1 MDIRHHI
8 IAAACCLSLTSLQA
22 QEHNQKHGRL
32 RDYGITPGIFETGQW
47 NAITDVPGVTV
58 GHVTLIGKDMRT
70 GVTAIVPH
78 QGNLFRQKTPAA
90 VYVGNGFGK
99 LSGTTQVRELG
110 NIEVPV
116 ILTNTLSVAQGIEGV
131 IDYTIKNNPTCC
143 SVNAVV
149 GETNDSGLNN
159 IQKRFVK
166 AKHVVEAIENA
177 KSGPVEE
184 GPVGAGAG
192 TVCFGFKGGI
202 GTSSRVLP
210 AVYGGYTVGVLV
222 QSNYGGVLEIDGVK
236 VGEALGQYSFKHAV
250 EKERAARAKVAEQ
263 AQEPAADAGKAADGR
278 MLADAGKVAD
288 GRMLADAE
296 MQKADSR
303 MLADAGKAADGDVR
317 LNPDGSCMMVLITDA
332 PVDARNLER
341 MAKRVMMGMAKTG
354 GIASNGSGDY
364 VIALSV
370 CPENLIDESK
380 PFYTPVLL
388 QNEAMSPLFEA
399 AIEATEEALWNSLFA
414 GYDCKD
420 RNGNT
425 VPALPVDEVVKL
437 LKARE

>member
-1 MDIRHHI
+1 MRIHRI
-8 IAAACCLSLTSLQA
+8 ILAAACCFSLTSLQA
-22 QEHNQKHGRL
+22 QEHNQRHGRL
-32 RDYGITPGIFETGQW
+32 RDYGITPGIFEPGQW

-58 GHVTLIGKDMRT
+58 GHVTLIGNDMRT

-78 QGNLFRQKTPAA
+78 QGNLFTQKTPAA

-131 IDYTIKNNPTCC
+131 IDYTIARNPWCM

-149 GETNDSGLNN
+149 GETNDCGLNN

-166 AKHVVEAIENA
+166 AKHVVKAIESA
-177 KSGPVEE
+177 QSGPVEE

-210 AVYGGYTVGVLV
+210 AAYGGYTVGVLV
-222 QSNYGGVLEIDGVK
+222 QTNYGGVLEIDGVK
-236 VGEALGQYSFKHAV
+236 VGEALGHYSFKNAV
-250 EKERAARAKVAEQ
+250 EKDRAAKAKAAEQ
-263 AQEPAADAGKAADGR
+263 AQEPA
-278 MLADAGKVAD
+278 
-288 GRMLADAE
+288 
-296 MQKADSR
+296 
-303 MLADAGKAADGDVR
+303 ADAGKAADGDVR